1 MKSNL
6 TTTNVTQTPDTPYSA
21 SGRTNDTLQDKA
33 LLPKRF
39 VLFFCIT
46 AVALLADLVSKS
58 VVFSNYFDSAQDFQ
72 LPHYWIDGIFGIQ
85 TSTNPGALFGMG
97 SGYSWL
103 FAIFSVIAL
112 SGVTLWL
119 FVFGAAYDLFLT
131 LTLGLIS
138 GGIMGNL
145 YDRLGWGALPTYP
158 ESIRTNVRDWILFRL
173 EGVPWFDPWP
183 NFNLADCWLV
193 CGAALLFFHAFFLA
207 PPENPATP
215 GVDATD
221 SDATHEDPPTCQLK

>member
-1 MKSNL
+1 MQVKSNP
-6 TTTNVTQTPDTPYSA
+6 TTIKDQDSQISDVNDSA
-21 SGRTNDTLQDKA
+21 TGRLDNYISQDKS
-33 LLPKRF
+33 LLKKRF
-39 VLFFCIT
+39 VLFFC
-46 AVALLADLVSKS
+46 VAALTLLADLVSKS
-58 VVFSNYFDSAQDFQ
+58 VIFSSFFDPAQDFQ
-72 LPHYWIDGIFGIQ
+72 MPHFWVDGMFGIQ

-103 FAIFSVIAL
+103 FAILSLIAL
-112 SGVTLWL
+112 AGIMLWL

-145 YDRLGWGALPTYP
+145 YDRLGWGALPSYP

-173 EGVPWFDPWP
+173 EGVPFFDPWP

-193 CGAALLFFHAFFLA
+193 CGAALLFFHALFLA
-207 PPENPATP
+207 PPDDVSAVAKE
-215 GVDATD
+215 DA
-221 SDATHEDPPTCQLK
+221 HHVN